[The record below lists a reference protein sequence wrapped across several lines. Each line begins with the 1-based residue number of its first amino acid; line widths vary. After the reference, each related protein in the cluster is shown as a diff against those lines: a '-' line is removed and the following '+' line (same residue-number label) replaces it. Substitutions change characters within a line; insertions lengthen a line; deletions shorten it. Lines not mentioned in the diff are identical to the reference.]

1 MERIIQDT
9 IDKRLKDAVKE
20 TPGACVR
27 SIIKPF
33 FLERSEAV
41 LRRRMEMLAMRGLI
55 KCVKTKRDVL
65 CFPIENDNERRR
77 DEL

>member
-41 LRRRMEMLAMRGLI
+41 LRRRVEMLAMRGLI
-55 KCVKTKRDVL
+55 RCEKTKRDVL
-65 CFPIENDNERRR
+65 CFPVENDNEKRG
-77 DEL
+77 DAL

>member
-1 MERIIQDT
+1 MERILLDT

-20 TPGACVR
+20 TPGANVR
-27 SIIKPF
+27 SVIKPF
-33 FLERSEAV
+33 FLERSEPV

-65 CFPIENDNERRR
+65 VYPI
-77 DEL
+77 DEETEKKG